1 MAEKEPNTPSSSSQR
16 ESTFFFFLCKQSI
29 FSLQSNLKLNYFTE
43 NPFRFTANLKPY
55 QSHFSSLTTI
65 VSNFDNVPDHA
76 KTILTR
82 YLSFSLIFVFDH
94 LGFLF
99 YPSSF
104 NWDNESLNFALKQ
117 QSCLLHVPRNCDSN
131 PNKMSSFLIIVSSS
145 HQTVSA
151 SNQ

>member
-82 YLSFSLIFVFDH
+82 NNRVFFMF
-94 LGFLF
+94 LGIVTQTRIKCLR
-99 YPSSF
+99 SS
-104 NWDNESLNFALKQ
+104 
-117 QSCLLHVPRNCDSN
+117 
-131 PNKMSSFLIIVSSS
+131 
-145 HQTVSA
+145 
-151 SNQ
+151 